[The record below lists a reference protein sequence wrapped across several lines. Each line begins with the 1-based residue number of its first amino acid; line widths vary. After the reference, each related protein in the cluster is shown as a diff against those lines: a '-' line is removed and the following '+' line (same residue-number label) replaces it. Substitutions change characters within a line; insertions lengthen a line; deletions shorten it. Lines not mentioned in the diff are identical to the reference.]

1 MCPILVRSFRV
12 PGDRRATHRT
22 ARSSVPPLA
31 MAMAMAATK
40 VATTTT
46 RGVQV
51 AYVVS
56 EEGQFAE
63 ATATFASRE
72 NARRCRVLLGTVPV
86 RVTPIQGTLRE
97 VVGDLLEQA
106 YEALFAPRTTTTTT
120 TTTNRSG
127 SVAGLGF
134 GRLSWGGTPTER
146 VNETRAD
153 VAVEA
158 LRGGLGGD
166 IQYLLVDAQSLGL
179 SALNGFPGACHEGA
193 LAKLGARGLWDL
205 VSRHAD
211 RRAKLRLALGVR
223 CLRTGESWMFE
234 ETMSGTVVEPRGIAP
249 GRCLAWSVFQK
260 DGETMTL
267 AEMQLDE
274 LVAVSHRSAALGRF
288 IQFAAERQNVKPTS
302 VDAPSRWRY
311 SDSPLDVRERNDD
324 PNSALLQ
331 AMTPLLERSA
341 DYAARE
347 QVKAAEA
354 PAPAKLNKWF
364 DGDDDHGAI
373 DDDIILS
380 HIQREVTAQTA
391 VATGWERVRQELT
404 EPFMKQ
410 LRNVARRKRDRASAK
425 KRRVAAKEMR
435 LREENKRRMLERDE
449 W

>member
-1 MCPILVRSFRV
+1 MPMPMPMAV
-12 PGDRRATHRT
+12 P
-22 ARSSVPPLA
+22 VPVP
-31 MAMAMAATK
+31 
-40 VATTTT
+40 
-46 RGVQV
+46 V

-72 NARRCRVLLGTVPV
+72 NARRCRVLLGAVPV

-106 YEALFAPRTTTTTT
+106 YEALFGPTTTRNA
-120 TTTNRSG
+120 TTTNRMGGTS
-127 SVAGLGF
+127 LGF
-134 GRLSWGGTPTER
+134 GRLSWGGAPTAR
-146 VNETRAD
+146 INETPAD

-179 SALNGFPGACHEGA
+179 SALNGFPGACHESA

-211 RRAKLRLALGVR
+211 RRAELRLALGVR
-223 CLRTGESWMFE
+223 CLRTGESWLFE

-260 DGETMTL
+260 DGEKMTL
-267 AEMQLDE
+267 AEMRLDE

-302 VDAPSRWRY
+302 VGAPSRWHY

-324 PNSALLQ
+324 PSAALLRE
-331 AMTPLLERSA
+331 MTPILERSA

-347 QVKAAEA
+347 RAKAAA
-354 PAPAKLNKWF
+354 APAKLTNKWS
-364 DGDDDHGAI
+364 DSDDDHGAI
-373 DDDIILS
+373 DDDIVLS
-380 HIQREVTAQTA
+380 HIQRERTAQTA

-425 KRRVAAKEMR
+425 KRRLAAKEMR

-449 W
+449 

>member
-1 MCPILVRSFRV
+1 MAI
-12 PGDRRATHRT
+12 
-22 ARSSVPPLA
+22 A
-31 MAMAMAATK
+31 M
-40 VATTTT
+40 ATTTT

-72 NARRCRVLLGTVPV
+72 NARRCRVLLGAVPV

-106 YEALFAPRTTTTTT
+106 YEALFAPRTRNR
-120 TTTNRSG
+120 TTNRMG
-127 SVAGLGF
+127 SAAGLGF
-134 GRLSWGGTPTER
+134 GRLSWGGAPTER
-146 VNETRAD
+146 INETRAD

-179 SALNGFPGACHEGA
+179 SALNGFPGACHESA

-211 RRAKLRLALGVR
+211 RRAELRLALGVR

-324 PNSALLQ
+324 PNSALLR

-347 QVKAAEA
+347 RAKAAEA
-354 PAPAKLNKWF
+354 PAKLTNKRSV
-364 DGDDDHGAI
+364 GDDDHGAI
-373 DDDIILS
+373 DDEVILS

-435 LREENKRRMLERDE
+435 LREENERRMLERDE